1 MTHAGFPHSD
11 INGSKLTSSSPSLFA
26 GSRVLLRLLVP
37 RHSLYAL
44 NNLKLRK
51 IIFRFNKF
59 FAFAIAVQHFCET
72 TTEQKEHVIYNIQFS
87 KNNLRVYL

>member
-1 MTHAGFPHSD
+1 MTHAGLPHSD
-11 INGSKLTSSSPSLFA
+11 IDGSKLTSSSPSLFA

-51 IIFRFNKF
+51 IIFRFN
-59 FAFAIAVQHFCET
+59 FCFCNRSFYISV
-72 TTEQKEHVIYNIQFS
+72 KPRLNR
-87 KNNLRVYL
+87 KNMLYIISSFQRTI

>member
-51 IIFRFNKF
+51 IISRFNK

>member
-59 FAFAIAVQHFCET
+59 AFAIAVQHFCET

>member
-1 MTHAGFPHSD
+1 MTHAGLPHSD
-11 INGSKLTSSSPSLFA
+11 IDGSMLTSSSPSLIA

-51 IIFRFNKF
+51 IILGLN
-59 FAFAIAVQHFCET
+59 FCFHRSFICGET
-72 TTEQKEHVIYNIQFS
+72 TTEQKEHVI
-87 KNNLRVYL
+87 